1 MYNDCH
7 PLSTGAADMDSSI
20 NTALWF
26 IKYTSDDSECSLD
39 VHTIE

>member
-7 PLSTGAADMDSSI
+7 PLSTVSADMDSSI

-26 IKYTSDDSECSLD
+26 KKYSSAVSE
-39 VHTIE
+39 

>member
-7 PLSTGAADMDSSI
+7 PLSTVAADMDSSI

-26 IKYTSDDSECSLD
+26 KKFTSDDSE
-39 VHTIE
+39 

>member
-7 PLSTGAADMDSSI
+7 PLSTVAADMDGSI

-26 IKYTSDDSECSLD
+26 IEYTSDISDE
-39 VHTIE
+39 

>member
-7 PLSTGAADMDSSI
+7 SLSTVAADMDSSI

-26 IKYTSDDSECSLD
+26 KKYTSNDSE
-39 VHTIE
+39 

>member
-7 PLSTGAADMDSSI
+7 PLSTVSADMDSSI

-26 IKYTSDDSECSLD
+26 EKYSSDVSE
-39 VHTIE
+39 